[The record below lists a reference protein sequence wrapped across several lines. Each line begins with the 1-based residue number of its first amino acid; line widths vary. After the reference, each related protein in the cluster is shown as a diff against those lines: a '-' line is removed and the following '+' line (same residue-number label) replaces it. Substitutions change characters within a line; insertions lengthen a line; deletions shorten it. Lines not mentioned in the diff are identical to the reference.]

1 MGVLD
6 GITVLDLTWGIS
18 GPMAGMLLADHGAQ
32 VTKIEPPGGDPFRS
46 LAGYQVWQ
54 RGKRSAIVDLAAP
67 AGREAFVSLASRA
80 DVVIESF
87 EPGVTA
93 RLGIDY
99 DSLAALNPR
108 LVYCSI
114 TGYGEDGAHAG
125 RPAIDALVAA
135 RTGHQW
141 EARGVVG
148 GTLARLAGVE
158 GMMPGL
164 EAPEGCWVG
173 AERDGPLFSG
183 MPWPSLAAFYL
194 ATLAIS
200 AALRARE
207 VTGRGQHVATS
218 LMQGVLC
225 STLGAW
231 QRVEK
236 PDAPN
241 FQTWVIDP
249 RAPKGFFRCADGR
262 WTHHWVPLPGFVLG
276 VSQGDRL
283 ELAPGVESPRR
294 SGTRISTSAED
305 MVLLHHYTPPMA
317 QAVARFPAEEWV
329 RVAAEAGVPVQP
341 VRSPEEALADPL
353 LLADGCVA
361 EITDPE
367 LGPVRQVGQVYRLA
381 ACPNELAGPPA
392 RLGQHTEE
400 VLAEAA
406 TSQAGQPGGGT
417 VPPDGTR
424 GRPLAAPL
432 DGIVVLDLG
441 LAVAGPFGTQLLA
454 DLGATVIKVSALH
467 DDFWMSNHIAMC
479 CNRGKRSVAIN
490 LKDPEGMAV
499 LSQLVQRAD
508 IVQHNMRY
516 DAACR
521 LGVDYESLRRIKPD
535 LIYCHTR
542 GFERGPRAQL
552 PGNDQTGAALAGSEW
567 MDGGLDHDGNPVW
580 SVTSL
585 GDTGNGFLSAI
596 GMVQALYHRDRT
608 GEGQFLDTS
617 IIYAH
622 LLNNSMAWATADG
635 SRRGDRQ
642 SLDHEQL
649 GWNALYRLY
658 PTGDGWLCLAAWR
671 PDHWAALCAAIGRS
685 DLVDDERFATET
697 ARRDGDNDAALQTI
711 LGETLGTRP
720 ATEWFSVLDEAGVP
734 CEISSP
740 DFVLSLFDDPEFIRK
755 GWVASYDH
763 PWVGHMDAM
772 GLLFDFSDTPGRI
785 MGPPFIPGQH
795 SRPILRELG
804 LADEAIDDL
813 VARGII
819 LDR

>member
-6 GITVLDLTWGIS
+6 GISVLDLSWGIS

-32 VTKIEPPGGDPFRS
+32 VTKIEPPEGDPFRTLS
-46 LAGYQVWQ
+46 GYQVWQ
-54 RGKRSAIVDLAAP
+54 RGKRSAVLDLKAP
-67 AGREAFVSLASRA
+67 AGRDAFLSLAARA

-87 EPGVTA
+87 EPGVTT

-99 DSLAALNPR
+99 DSVAGINSR

-114 TGYGEDGAHAG
+114 TGYGADGRHAG

-148 GTLARLAGVE
+148 GTIARLAGVE
-158 GMMPGL
+158 GMMPGV

-183 MPWPSLAAFYL
+183 IPWPSLAAFYL
-194 ATLAIS
+194 ATLAIN
-200 AALRARE
+200 AALRARA
-207 VTGRGQHVATS
+207 VTGRGQHVQTS

-225 STLGAW
+225 STLGGW

-262 WTHHWVPLPGFVLG
+262 WTHHWVPLPSFVLG

-317 QAVARFPAEEWV
+317 EAVARFGSDEWV
-329 RVAAEAGVPVQP
+329 RLAAEVGVPVQP
-341 VRSPEEALADPL
+341 VRAPEEALVDPL

-361 EITDPE
+361 EVDDPE
-367 LGPVRQVGQVYRLA
+367 LGPVRQVGQVYRLS
-381 ACPNELAGPPA
+381 ACPNQLGGAPA
-392 RLGQHTEE
+392 RPGQHTDE
-400 VLAEAA
+400 VLAEASA
-406 TSQAGQPGGGT
+406 RPAPQEAAGGRSAS
-417 VPPDGTR
+417 DGR
-424 GRPLAAPL
+424 RLAAPL
-432 DGIVVLDLG
+432 DGVVVLDLG

-479 CNRGKRSVAIN
+479 CNRGKRSIALN
-490 LKDPEGMAV
+490 LKDPEGLAI
-499 LSQLVQRAD
+499 LKQLVAGAD

-516 DAACR
+516 DAAER
-521 LGVDYESLRRIKPD
+521 LGVDYESLREVNPD

-542 GFERGPRAQL
+542 GFERGPRTAL

-608 GEGQFLDTS
+608 GQGQFLDTS

-622 LLNNSMAWATADG
+622 LLNNSMAWTTPDG
-635 SRRGDRQ
+635 SRSGRRQ
-642 SLDHEQL
+642 SLDQLQL
-649 GWNALYRLY
+649 GWSALYRLY
-658 PTGDGWLCLAAWR
+658 ETSDGWLCLAAWR
-671 PDHWAALCAAIGRS
+671 PEHWPALCRAIGRG
-685 DLVDDERFATET
+685 DLEGDERFATAD
-697 ARRDGDNDAALQTI
+697 ARRSNDAALQAI
-711 LGETLGTRP
+711 LQESLATRP
-720 ATEWFSVLDEAGVP
+720 AAAWFAALDVGGVP
-734 CEISSP
+734 CEVSSP
-740 DFVLSLFDDPEFIRK
+740 DFVLSLFDDPEFVDK
-755 GWVASYDH
+755 GWVASYEH
-763 PWVGHMDAM
+763 PEVGHMDAM
-772 GLLFDFSDTPGRI
+772 GLLFDLSDTPGRI
-785 MGPPFIPGQH
+785 MGPPFVPGQH
-795 SRPILRELG
+795 SRPILRQLGYTDDAIEG
-804 LADEAIDDL
+804 LA
-813 VARGII
+813 ARGVI